1 MKATESSFIML
12 IALILTLSA
21 FIESKHQTNKNAM
34 KSLRQ
39 RNNQLRREIN
49 NIKKSNRPQN
59 SMNGMMKMNQK
70 KLQNIMNNNGNYQ
83 NPGYQHKFMI
93 DQSNFQ
99 TNQMNNNLR
108 NGYNRKSQNFVSKF
122 RIWVYFK
129 ISIN

>member
-1 MKATESSFIML
+1 
-12 IALILTLSA
+12 
-21 FIESKHQTNKNAM
+21 
-34 KSLRQ
+34 
-39 RNNQLRREIN
+39 
-49 NIKKSNRPQN
+49 
-59 SMNGMMKMNQK
+59 MNGMMKMNQK